1 MSELRNRKQRKALA
15 TIYGAASFSLSLLF
29 LSQTEAMSQ
38 SPSADLEAVEAV
50 EVPIIIQK
58 QGPICGKLELRP
70 LPANLESSSSQKNPV
85 KKTATP
91 VRSASTATSTN
102 TSNRASIYSPADNDL
117 KGKQNNVVEF
127 ERQLK
132 SPEPAQRA
140 QPTKS
145 TAHVQEFNWLSDE
158 PVSQTAEKFATQ
170 AKRESAKS
178 AKASKAQVQTQIQK
192 AGQDP
197 DQAPAEAV
205 TESAIATPSRS
216 QDSDNA
222 GTSTKKVE
230 AIDPGSVKVAIKPH
244 CSGVADFYARRFHG
258 LKTASGQIHDKEK
271 FTAAHRTLPF
281 GTKLKVVNRHTGKA
295 CVVTVNDRGPFTPSR
310 VIDLS
315 EAAAKELGLITAKSR
330 MVDCYLVENP

>member
-1 MSELRNRKQRKALA
+1 
-15 TIYGAASFSLSLLF
+15 
-29 LSQTEAMSQ
+29 MSQ

-70 LPANLESSSSQKNPV
+70 LPANPESSSTSKNSV
-85 KKTATP
+85 KKTAAP
-91 VRSASTATSTN
+91 ARSATTATSTATS
-102 TSNRASIYSPADNDL
+102 SRASVYSPADSDSN
-117 KGKQNNVVEF
+117 GKQNNIVEF

-132 SPEPAQRA
+132 NPEPAQRVKA
-140 QPTKS
+140 TQS

-158 PVSQTAEKFATQ
+158 PVSKTAEKFATQ
-170 AKRESAKS
+170 SKRESTNS
-178 AKASKAQVQTQIQK
+178 AKASKVQVHTQIQK
-192 AGQDP
+192 TVQDS
-197 DQAPAEAV
+197 DEAPTEAV
-205 TESAIATPSRS
+205 TESAIATPSHS
-216 QDSDNA
+216 QDSDKVSS

-230 AIDPGSVKVAIKPH
+230 AINPGSVKVARKPH

-281 GTKLKVVNRHTGKA
+281 GTKLKVVNRYTGKA
-295 CVVTVNDRGPFTPSR
+295 CVVTVNDRGPFTPCR